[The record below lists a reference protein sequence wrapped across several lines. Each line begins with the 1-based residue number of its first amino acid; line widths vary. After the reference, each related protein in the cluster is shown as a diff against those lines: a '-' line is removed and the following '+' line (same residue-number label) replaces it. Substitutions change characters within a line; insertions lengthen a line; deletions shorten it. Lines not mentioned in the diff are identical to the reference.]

1 MPPAARIT
9 PETVLRDYFHAKDEN
24 RPHLLDQVFTPDA
37 RLEVDNCT
45 GAISFPAVTEGRE
58 AIADVLVRKFAQTY
72 ENIYSFYMGR
82 PTGAAAA
89 AFSCDWLVGMSEKAG
104 RGVRVGCGRYHWSF
118 QAGPPPL
125 ANRLVITIAAM
136 QVLPPS
142 RLTAVMAWLRN
153 LDYPWTTGAA
163 VRAGTPDLAP
173 LTPVLHYLGRGGAD

>member
-1 MPPAARIT
+1 
-9 PETVLRDYFHAKDEN
+9 
-24 RPHLLDQVFTPDA
+24 
-37 RLEVDNCT
+37 
-45 GAISFPAVTEGRE
+45 
-58 AIADVLVRKFAQTY
+58 
-72 ENIYSFYMGR
+72 
-82 PTGAAAA
+82 
-89 AFSCDWLVGMSEKAG
+89 MSEKAG

-163 VRAGTPDLAP
+163 VRVGTPDLAP
-173 LTPVLHYLGRGGAD
+173 LTPVLHYLGRDGAD